1 MTAQGRITTLP
12 QLTGRPFVSDGG
24 METWLVFH
32 EGIALRDFAAFELM
46 TTPEGR
52 ATLERWYRRHAA
64 IAATHG
70 AGFIFETPTW
80 RANRDWGAGLGYD
93 RAALRGINAEAV
105 LFLHRLRDDLTAESG
120 IQGIVSGCIGPRGD
134 GYIPGDRMT
143 SAGAAAYHSA
153 QVEAFAS
160 AGADMVSAMTLSYAA
175 EAAGIAHAATA
186 AGIPCALSFTVETDG
201 RLPSGETLREAIEAV
216 DWETGGAVAYYMI
229 NCAHPTHFA
238 ETLAEEGPWKARIRG
253 IRANASRMSHA
264 ELEASET
271 LDDGDPEDL
280 GARYKD
286 LHALLP
292 ALAVVGG
299 CCGTDHRH
307 VEAVARAC
315 L

>member
-1 MTAQGRITTLP
+1 MTAQTRITTLP
-12 QLTGRPFVSDGG
+12 QLAGRPFVSDGG
-24 METWLVFH
+24 METWLIFH
-32 EGIALRDFAAFELM
+32 ESIELRDFAAFELLA
-46 TTPEGR
+46 TRDGR
-52 ATLERWYRRHAA
+52 ATLERWYRRHAE
-64 IAATHG
+64 IAAAHG
-70 AGFIFETPTW
+70 AGFIYETPTW
-80 RANRDWGAGLGYD
+80 RANRDWGARLGYD
-93 RAALRGINAEAV
+93 RAALRAIN
-105 LFLHRLRDDLTAESG
+105 RDSVAFVSG
-120 IQGIVSGCIGPRGD
+120 IRDALAAETGQQGVVSGCIGPRGD
-134 GYIPGDRMT
+134 GYIPGDRMA
-143 SAGAAAYHSA
+143 SAEAAAYHSP
-153 QVEAFAS
+153 QVEAFAD

-186 AGIPCALSFTVETDG
+186 AGISCALSFTVETDG

-216 DWETGGAVAYYMI
+216 DAETGGAAAYYMI

-238 ETLAEEGPWKARIRG
+238 ETLSEEGAWKTRIRG